1 MRPDEQVAG
10 AEPPGSEDEVSHGA
24 DLALVRAA
32 VRGDAT
38 SVDELARRLRCVGR
52 ILRVRSRA
60 LCGGLPEVELQ
71 DLAQDVLVKV
81 LAKLRSYAGRAALE
95 SWVFSFC
102 EGELRNALRKRR
114 SRPVPLAL
122 DADAPLAATEADR
135 ERFDDLLACLEKLA
149 STDRR
154 IVQWKHESGLHLA
167 QIAERAC
174 ANLNTIKSRYYRALQ
189 QLRGCLES
197 SARRT
202 SS

>member
-1 MRPDEQVAG
+1 MKPSELITGATPPVAE
-10 AEPPGSEDEVSHGA
+10 AEVPHGA

-32 VRGDAT
+32 VRGDVA
-38 SVDELARRLRCVGR
+38 SIDELGRRLRCVGR

-60 LCGGLPEVELQ
+60 LCGGLPELELQ

-81 LAKLRSYAGRAALE
+81 LAKLDHYAGRAALE

-114 SRPVPLAL
+114 SRPVSLVL
-122 DADAPLAATEADR
+122 DADVPLAAPEEDR
-135 ERFDDLLACLEKLA
+135 ERFDDLLACLEKLE

-154 IVQWKHESGLHLA
+154 IVQWKHEGGLHLA
-167 QIAERAC
+167 EIAQRAR

-189 QLRGCLES
+189 QLRGCLEG

>member
-1 MRPDEQVAG
+1 MKPREQVAG
-10 AEPPGSEDEVSHGA
+10 APPPDAEAAAPHGA

-32 VRGDAT
+32 VQGDVA

-60 LCGGLPEVELQ
+60 LCGGLPEAELQ

-81 LAKLRSYAGRAALE
+81 LSKLGRYAGRAALE

-114 SRPVPLAL
+114 SRPVPLVL
-122 DADAPLAATEADR
+122 EADAPLAAPTEDP
-135 ERFDDLLACLEKLA
+135 ERFEDLLACLEKLE

-154 IVQWKHESGLHLA
+154 IVQWKHEGGLHLA
-167 QIAERAC
+167 EIAARART
-174 ANLNTIKSRYYRALQ
+174 NLNTIKSKYYRALQ
-189 QLRGCLES
+189 QLRGCLEG
-197 SARRT
+197 SARR
-202 SS
+202 SSS

>member
-1 MRPDEQVAG
+1 MKPPEHVAG
-10 AEPPGSEDEVSHGA
+10 ATPPAPEAEVPHAA
-24 DLALVRAA
+24 DLALVSAA
-32 VRGDAT
+32 VQGDVA

-81 LAKLRSYAGRAALE
+81 LAKLGRYAGRAALE

-114 SRPVPLAL
+114 TRPVPLVL
-122 DADAPLAATEADR
+122 EADAPLAAPEEDR
-135 ERFDDLLACLEKLA
+135 ERFEDLLACLEKLEP
-149 STDRR
+149 TDRQV
-154 IVQWKHESGLHLA
+154 VQWKHEGGLQLA
-167 QIAERAC
+167 EIAARAR
-174 ANLNTIKSRYYRALQ
+174 ANLNTVKSRYYRALQ
-189 QLRGCLES
+189 QLRGCLEG

>member
-1 MRPDEQVAG
+1 MKPPEHVAG
-10 AEPPGSEDEVSHGA
+10 ATPPDAEAKVPHGA

-32 VRGDAT
+32 VQGDVA

-60 LCGGLPEVELQ
+60 LCGGLPEMELQ

-81 LAKLRSYAGRAALE
+81 LAKLGRYAGRAALE

-114 SRPVPLAL
+114 TRPVPLVL
-122 DADAPLAATEADR
+122 EADAPLAAPEEDR
-135 ERFDDLLACLEKLA
+135 ERFEDLLACLEKLE
-149 STDRR
+149 STDRQV
-154 IVQWKHESGLHLA
+154 VQWKHEGGLQLA
-167 QIAERAC
+167 EIAARAR

-189 QLRGCLES
+189 QLRGCLEG
-197 SARRT
+197 SARR
-202 SS
+202 SSS